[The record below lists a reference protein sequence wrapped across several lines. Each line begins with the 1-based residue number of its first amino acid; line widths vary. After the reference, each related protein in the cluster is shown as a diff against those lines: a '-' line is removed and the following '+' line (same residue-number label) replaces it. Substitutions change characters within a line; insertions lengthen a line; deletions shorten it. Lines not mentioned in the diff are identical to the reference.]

1 MPYPKLRVRPT
12 GESLAQVKNRLI
24 EEQSQRTV
32 ARQRHLLAEV
42 EIDANIQDSEGDE
55 EVPEE
60 VRQAT
65 EENRVQGVPSCISFR
80 VLCCGV
86 CLVLLLSIVITVFV
100 SITLFSFLE
109 RRQQIRDEL

>member
-1 MPYPKLRVRPT
+1 M
-12 GESLAQVKNRLI
+12 
-24 EEQSQRTV
+24 
-32 ARQRHLLAEV
+32 LAEV
-42 EIDANIQDSEGDE
+42 DQDEYVQDSEGDE
-55 EVPEE
+55 EEAEQVT
-60 VRQAT
+60 QAT
-65 EENRVQGVPSCISFR
+65 EENRVLGVPSYISFR